1 MTHRAQQQ
9 TAVHAV
15 IGLGASGQSCVRHLR
30 AQGLAVVAFDS
41 RADAPGADAVRRA
54 HPEVEVVT
62 GALDAARLVGC
73 RQLVIS
79 PGVPLDQPALTA
91 ARAAGV
97 ELLGDIELFARA
109 ARAPFAAITGTNGK
123 STVTTLV
130 ADMLAAAGRDV
141 RRGGN
146 LGPPA
151 LDLLQAREPDCY
163 VLELSSFQLELTNSL
178 APTVAAILNITPDH
192 LDRHGSFEAY
202 VAAKARILDR
212 AAIAVLNADDP
223 VVDALPVRGERVSF
237 TLGAP
242 GPARFG
248 LRRQGARAWLAGPGG
263 DLLAVDELAMA
274 GLHNVSNALAAAAM
288 ARALGVDDASVAQV
302 LRTFRGLPHRAENAG
317 TVDGV
322 RYIND
327 SKATNPGAAIASIEG
342 LLGDRDGVLIA
353 GGEAKGATFEAFAEV
368 VARRAHTVVLIG
380 RAARDIEL
388 ALAGRC
394 DCVFATDMP
403 AAVQAARRAARA
415 GDTVLLSPAC
425 ASLDMFANYAERG
438 AIFVAAVAALEG
450 S

>member
-1 MTHRAQQQ
+1 MTSGAQQQ

-15 IGLGASGQSCVRHLR
+15 IGLGASGQSCVRYLR
-30 AQGLAVVAFDS
+30 GQGLAVVAFDS
-41 RADAPGADAVRRA
+41 RADAPGAAAVRRA

-62 GALDAARLVGC
+62 GALDAARLAGC
-73 RQLVIS
+73 GQLVIS
-79 PGVPLDQPALTA
+79 PGVPLDQPAFAA

-97 ELLGDIELFARA
+97 ALLGDIELFARA
-109 ARAPFAAITGTNGK
+109 ARAPLAAITGTNGK

-130 ADMLAAAGRDV
+130 ADMLATAGRDV
-141 RRGGN
+141 RSGGN

-151 LDLLQAREPDCY
+151 LDLLHSREPDCY
-163 VLELSSFQLELTNSL
+163 VLELSSFQLELTTSL
-178 APTVAAILNITPDH
+178 APAVAAILNITPDH

-202 VAAKARILDR
+202 VAAKARILER
-212 AAIAVLNADDP
+212 ADIAVLNADDP
-223 VVDALPVRGERVSF
+223 VVDALPVRGKRLSF

-248 LRRQGARAWLAGPGG
+248 LRREGARTWLAGPEA
-263 DLLAVDELAMA
+263 DLIALDELAMA
-274 GLHNVSNALAAAAM
+274 GMHNVANALAAAAM
-288 ARALGVDDASVAQV
+288 AQALGADDASVAQV
-302 LRTFRGLPHRAENAG
+302 LRSFRGLRHRAESAG

-368 VARRAHTVVLIG
+368 VARRAHTVVLLG
-380 RAARDIEL
+380 RAARDIER

-394 DCVFATDMP
+394 DCLVATDMP
-403 AAVQAARRAARA
+403 AAVQAARHAARA

-438 AIFVAAVAALEG
+438 ELFVAAVAALEEA
-450 S
+450 

>member
-9 TAVHAV
+9 TATHAV

-30 AQGLAVVAFDS
+30 ARGLAVVAFDS
-41 RADAPGADAVRRA
+41 RVDAPGADAVRRA

-62 GALDAARLVGC
+62 GALDAARLAGC

-79 PGVPLDQPALTA
+79 PGVPLDQPALVA

-109 ARAPFAAITGTNGK
+109 ARAPLAAITGTNGK

-151 LDLLQAREPDCY
+151 LDLLQAHEPDCY
-163 VLELSSFQLELTNSL
+163 VLELSSFQLELTSSL

-212 AAIAVLNADDP
+212 AGIAVLNADDP
-223 VVDALPVRGERVSF
+223 VVAALPVRGERVSF

-248 LRRQGARAWLAGPGG
+248 LRREGARTWLAGPGG
-263 DLLAVDELAMA
+263 DLLAVDELVMA
-274 GLHNVSNALAAAAM
+274 GRHNVANALAAAAM
-288 ARALGVDDASVAQV
+288 ARALGVDEASAVRV
-302 LRTFRGLPHRAENAG
+302 LRTFRGLPHRAANAG
-317 TVDGV
+317 TIDDV

-353 GGEAKGATFEAFAEV
+353 GGDAKGATFEAFADV

-380 RAARDIEL
+380 RAARDIEQ

-394 DCVFATDMP
+394 DCVFATDLP

-438 AIFVAAVAALEG
+438 EIFVAAVAALEG